1 MLVRV
6 MENETGRV
14 RSLARAWGVMRPGA
28 SMRELVAAIEA
39 AYRREVEDDAR
50 RAMHR
55 RLIAQ
60 MRAPA

>member
-6 MENETGRV
+6 MENETSRV
-14 RSLARAWGVMRPGA
+14 RSLAGAWGVMKPGA

-39 AYRREVEDDAR
+39 AYRREVEAEAR
-50 RAMHR
+50 REAHR

-60 MRAPA
+60 LRAPA

>member
-6 MENETGRV
+6 MENETSRV

-39 AYRREVEDDAR
+39 AYRREVEAEER
-50 RAMHR
+50 RAMHQR
-55 RLIAQ
+55 HIAQ
-60 MRAPA
+60 LRAPA

>member
-6 MENETGRV
+6 MENETSRV

-28 SMRELVAAIEA
+28 SRRELAAAIEA
-39 AYRREVEDDAR
+39 AYRREVEAEER
-50 RAMHR
+50 REAHR

-60 MRAPA
+60 MSASA

>member
-1 MLVRV
+1 MLVRI
-6 MENETGRV
+6 MENETSRV
-14 RSLARAWGVMRPGA
+14 RSLARAWNVMKPGA

-39 AYRREVEDDAR
+39 AYRREVEAEER
-50 RAMHR
+50 REAHR